1 MQSSTDHLL
10 GAVNEKGRITPHG
23 QEIAKLPRIQP
34 AQEVAIKGWTLKVE
48 RDTRGLMTE
57 NICNPQKKPKGLMVS
72 DNTVLN
78 PGADGDSARA
88 ISRLANGDKVK
99 TQVVQLELGGASANA
114 EVLITAGQQ
123 VMATSVP
130 VVLASN
136 QTALPV
142 VASVASNNWGQ
153 SLALTAGATGTLAS
167 IASSVAGYQIKGFVA
182 HGTGDGYFVLQVA
195 SVTVLSG
202 RIRSTLPT
210 LPLVLPNGIAVATGS
225 LVTLKVT
232 NESGSTADYEATLLG
247 S

>member
-1 MQSSTDHLL
+1 M
-10 GAVNEKGRITPHG
+10 A
-23 QEIAKLPRIQP
+23 
-34 AQEVAIKGWTLKVE
+34 
-48 RDTRGLMTE
+48 
-57 NICNPQKKPKGLMVS
+57 
-72 DNTVLN
+72 DNTLLN
-78 PGADGDSARA
+78 SANVAGGDSVRNLARQA
-88 ISRLANGDKVK
+88 GNIK
-99 TQVVQLELGGASANA
+99 TQTVQLDLGGASANA

-123 VMATSVP
+123 AMAVSVP
-130 VVLASN
+130 VVIASN
-136 QTALPV
+136 QTAVPV
-142 VASVASNNWGQ
+142 VAGVASNNWGQ

-167 IASSVAGYQIKGFVA
+167 IASSVAGYQLKGFIA